1 MSLALLAP
9 AALAGLVALAVPL
22 ALHVVRRARER
33 EHAFAALRWIA
44 PRARPRRR
52 LRLEERALLA
62 LRLALVA
69 GVVGLLA
76 APAWRVAP
84 EARPWVL
91 VAPGVDL
98 AAPDLRA
105 ALATG
110 RGDDDGTSADAG
122 SALHWLAPGLP
133 PITFDEA
140 GAPHPLASMPDAG
153 DPLASPSSLLRA
165 LDARLPPD
173 VALQAWVPARLDGL
187 DGERIALARP
197 VDWRVL
203 PASAGAEGAPVAIAT
218 ARPRLALRAPPERDE
233 AARVLAGV
241 LRAWAVADGVDA
253 AALDASGG
261 TAPPEGDADVLAWLH
276 PAPPGE
282 DVRAWAAA
290 GRTLL
295 VEATA
300 DADATPDAA
309 PLWRDDDG
317 RVLASATPLG
327 DGRLLRLHVALR
339 TDALP
344 ALRAP
349 GFPRTLDALLRAAP
363 APASGDAAA
372 LAPRHAPALA
382 QDAAARA
389 ALDPGRRD
397 LRPWLALLLGLL
409 ALAER
414 ALALRRGRW
423 TV

>member
-1 MSLALLAP
+1 VSLALLAP
-9 AALAGLVALAVPL
+9 VALAGLAALAVPL

-52 LRLEERALLA
+52 LDLEERALLA

-69 GVVGLLA
+69 GVAGLLA

-84 EARPWVL
+84 DARPWTL

-105 ALATG
+105 ALAAG
-110 RGDDDGTSADAG
+110 RGEGASGAPDDAG
-122 SALHWLAPGLP
+122 RALHWLAPGLP
-133 PITFDEA
+133 PIAFDEA
-140 GAPHPLASMPDAG
+140 GAPRPLAPAPAPG

-165 LDARLPPD
+165 LDARLPPG
-173 VALQAWVPARLDGL
+173 VALQAWVPARLEGL
-187 DGERIALARP
+187 DGERIALART

-203 PASAGAEGAPVAIAT
+203 PASAGAEGAIAT

-253 AALDASGG
+253 AALDASSGID
-261 TAPPEGDADVLAWLH
+261 APRGEADVLAWLH
-276 PAPPGE
+276 PEPPGE
-282 DVRAWAAA
+282 AIRAWAAA

-300 DADATPDAA
+300 PGDADADASA
-309 PLWRDDDG
+309 VPLWRDDDG
-317 RVLASATPLG
+317 RVLASAAPLG
-327 DGRLLRLHVALR
+327 RGRLLRLHVALR
-339 TDALP
+339 SDALP

-349 GFPRTLDALLRAAP
+349 GFPSTLAALLRAAP
-363 APASGDAAA
+363 APAAGDAAA
-372 LAPRHAPALA
+372 LAPRHVPALA
-382 QDAAARA
+382 VDAAARA

-409 ALAER
+409 AVAER
-414 ALALRRGRW
+414 VLALRRGRW
-423 TV
+423 TA